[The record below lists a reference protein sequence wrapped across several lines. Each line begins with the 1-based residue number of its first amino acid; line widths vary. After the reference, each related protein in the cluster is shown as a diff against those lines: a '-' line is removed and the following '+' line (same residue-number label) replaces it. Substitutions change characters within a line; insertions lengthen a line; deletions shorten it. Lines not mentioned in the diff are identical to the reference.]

1 MDLPG
6 IGQNMWDHIYLT
18 VNYRVRVSTIN
29 KILNNLVALV
39 GEAMKWVFSQVG
51 MLTNQNSDYIAFENL
66 PDSVR
71 DGLSNRTRED
81 LTEQFATDWPEAE
94 VG

>member
-51 MLTNQNSDYIAFENL
+51 MLTNQNSDYIAFGIS
-66 PDSVR
+66 PTVYGMDYQT
-71 DGLSNRTRED
+71 GRERI
-81 LTEQFATDWPEAE
+81 
-94 VG
+94 